1 MFPSLLDKA
10 DLFIF
15 FQNFT
20 TIILQ
25 IINKCEQN
33 HSYCKTSSHLCSG
46 VWILFE
52 EVFVTEIIPQPL
64 TDAEL
69 AMVPVVSIHNIHVLI
84 LEVSISSAN
93 QIISPHSSQPRQ
105 TVRHWTQG
113 QSSLPAPCRPW
124 SGGSCT
130 WSASDG
136 RSGYSGLRPEV
147 TQSSR
152 ALHCRQSLALG
163 WSHYP
168 DDTL

>member
-1 MFPSLLDKA
+1 M
-10 DLFIF
+10 
-15 FQNFT
+15 
-20 TIILQ
+20 
-25 IINKCEQN
+25 INKCEQN
-33 HSYCKTSSHLCSG
+33 YCNCKTGSHPCSR

-69 AMVPVVSIHNIHVLI
+69 AMVPVVSIHNIHVLQP
-84 LEVSISSAN
+84 EVSMSSVSF
-93 QIISPHSSQPRQ
+93 ISPHSSRPQQ
-105 TVRHWTQG
+105 TVRHWTRD

-130 WSASDG
+130 WSVSDG
-136 RSGYSGLRPEV
+136 RRRYSGLRPEV

-152 ALHCRQSLALG
+152 ALHFRQSLALG

-168 DDTL
+168 DDT